1 MATNLNQSPFSPND
15 VFRGSNVRRRFKQA
29 VLQIIEQTATVRQS
43 FIEGTMVY
51 SAEGDEWILPLGKA
65 VRTPSLWGSPSIL
78 YVEPE
83 IARAEILKTLGVDIG
98 PSPTYRKYMEKI

>member
-15 VFRGSNVRRRFKQA
+15 VFRGSNVRRRFKQV
-29 VLQIIEQTATVRQS
+29 VLQIIEQTATARQS

-98 PSPTYRKYMEKI
+98 RSPTYGKYI